1 MYGLVNFDVRF
12 GKNILKFT
20 NLCALKRTLSIRCT
34 QLDLFL
40 NCCGKKKKKKK
51 KKKKRTFAGQK
62 KYPTQ
67 KSATL
72 EIQMAFSIL

>member
-20 NLCALKRTLSIRCT
+20 NLCAFKTHIINTVYSVGLISELLW
-34 QLDLFL
+34 Q
-40 NCCGKKKKKKK
+40 KK
-51 KKKKRTFAGQK
+51 KKKKRTFVGQK